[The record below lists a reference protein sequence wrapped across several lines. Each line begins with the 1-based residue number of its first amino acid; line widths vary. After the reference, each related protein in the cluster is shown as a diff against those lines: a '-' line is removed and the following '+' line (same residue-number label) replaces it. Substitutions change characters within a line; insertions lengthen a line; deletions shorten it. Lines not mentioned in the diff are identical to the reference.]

1 MKGKEKIFMLKRRLK
16 IMVKRSSKK
25 RWGDMVLIGISYL
38 VLMIFFGG
46 IVYGESVNIY
56 GLMDFKE
63 LTRIINEKEVI
74 LKERPTDIDALKV
87 LGIAYHNLSVIGKKG
102 VCEKAFSTLTKAYEL
117 TPQDYEILV
126 YLGSS
131 RTLMGRDAI
140 IPFAKLYYVYNG
152 CRIMDEAVSKS
163 PDNIIVRLTRANN
176 SLALPDFF
184 NRAKYAKKD
193 LLYLLN
199 LSKKKSEIFPPDLL
213 ATIYYTLGE
222 YYKGKGESQWDKA
235 RECWEKAIEIAPESK
250 DGILSSDRLEV
261 YKP

>member
-1 MKGKEKIFMLKRRLK
+1 
-16 IMVKRSSKK
+16 MVKKSSKRQWK
-25 RWGDMVLIGISYL
+25 DILLIGTVYL
-38 VLMIFFGG
+38 VMTICCVG
-46 IVYGESVNIY
+46 IVYGESVNICEV
-56 GLMDFKE
+56 MDFKE
-63 LTRIINEKEVI
+63 LTRIINEKEEI
-74 LKERPTDIDALKV
+74 LKTHPSDISTLKV

-102 VCEKAFSTLTKAYEL
+102 VCKKAFSILTKAYEL

-140 IPFAKLYYVYNG
+140 IPFAKLHYVYNG

-176 SLALPDFF
+176 SLALPGFF

-193 LLYLLN
+193 LLHLLK
-199 LSKKKSEIFPPDLL
+199 LSKKAPKDFSSELL

-222 YYKGKGESQWDKA
+222 YYKGEGESQWDKA

-250 DGILSSDRLEV
+250 DGILSSERLEV